1 MTATMPPSARPVRL
15 ASRRPASPATEP
27 ASPPASPW
35 PASPATAP
43 LAPTAAR
50 LAGPAVA
57 EWPALGTL
65 AALAVTD
72 PMALPAAGK
81 LLTAEL
87 AAVDAACSTFRDD
100 SELVA
105 VNAAARQDGP
115 VRVSPLLAEAIGAA
129 LRAAE
134 QTGGDVDP
142 VAGPELSVAHGV
154 RAITCAQ
161 RAGTSM
167 QPAGTPLRLVV
178 TTTAHW
184 RQVRLDGENGLLHLP
199 PGTWLDLGA
208 TAKAWAADRAA
219 AAIAARLGCGVL
231 ISLGGDVAA
240 SGEPPHGGWR
250 IRVQDKAR
258 PAAGR
263 PAARPAG
270 PATVVSIDGGGL
282 ATAGAS
288 AIRWRNGGDVLQRI
302 LCPHDGGPAVPAWR
316 TVSVTAASCA
326 EASAASTAAIIRGSQ
341 AIGWLFGRG
350 LPARLV
356 DTAGRVRIVGGW
368 PPPAADV
375 PGGTGGRTTVA
386 HWISADRAG
395 STGRTDAGRKAE
407 SQ

>member
-1 MTATMPPSARPVRL
+1 MTATMLPSARPVRL

-27 ASPPASPW
+27 ASPPANPW
-35 PASPATAP
+35 RASPATAP
-43 LAPTAAR
+43 PAPTAASR
-50 LAGPAVA
+50 PVPAVA

-72 PMALPAAGK
+72 PMALPEACE

-105 VNAAARQDGP
+105 VNAAACQDGP

-142 VAGPELSVAHGV
+142 VAGPEISVAPGV
-154 RAITCAQ
+154 RAITYAQ
-161 RAGTSM
+161 QAGTSM
-167 QPAGTPLRLVV
+167 QRAGAPLRFVI
-178 TTTAHW
+178 TATANW
-184 RQVRLDGENGLLHLP
+184 RQVRLDEENGLLDLP
-199 PGTWLDLGA
+199 PGGWLDLGA
-208 TAKAWAADRAA
+208 TAKAWTADRAA
-219 AAIAARLGCGVL
+219 TAIAARLGCGVL

-263 PAARPAG
+263 PAAQPAG
-270 PATVVSIDGGGL
+270 PAALVSIDSGGL

-288 AIRWRNGGDVLQRI
+288 AVRWRHGGDVLQHI
-302 LCPHDGGPAVPAWR
+302 LRPRDDGPAVPAWR
-316 TVSVTAASCA
+316 TASVTAASCA

-341 AIGWLFGRG
+341 AIGWLSGLG

-356 DTAGRVRIVGGW
+356 DTAGRVRTVAGW
-368 PPPAADV
+368 PAAEDLAGTGRRATAAHGNSAGAADA
-375 PGGTGGRTTVA
+375 GGK
-386 HWISADRAG
+386 AG
-395 STGRTDAGRKAE
+395 PP
-407 SQ
+407 